1 MCGGGGG
8 GGGGVKSVSMKD
20 STSWMIQRV
29 FTVIIIIIINIFII
43 IEA

>member
-1 MCGGGGG
+1 MCVVGEGA
-8 GGGGVKSVSMKD
+8 GGGVKSVSMKD

-29 FTVIIIIIINIFII
+29 FTIIIIIIINIFII

>member
-1 MCGGGGG
+1 MCVVGEGA
-8 GGGGVKSVSMKD
+8 GGVKSVSMKD